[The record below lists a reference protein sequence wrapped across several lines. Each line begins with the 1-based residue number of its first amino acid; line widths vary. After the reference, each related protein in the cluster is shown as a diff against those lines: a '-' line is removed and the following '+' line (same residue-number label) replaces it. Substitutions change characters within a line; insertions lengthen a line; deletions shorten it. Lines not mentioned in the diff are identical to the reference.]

1 MLIYANGKNRT
12 WEWVLENADKI
23 TDVWLD
29 NLSGIT
35 SVPEFPAATEVRL
48 ENLPGITSVPEFPA
62 ATEVWLWDLPGIT
75 SLPEEG

>member
-1 MLIYANGKNRT
+1 MTIYANGKNRT

-23 TDVWLD
+23 TDVWLY

-35 SVPEFPAATEVRL
+35 SLPELPAATDVWL
-48 ENLPGITSVPEFPA
+48 EN
-62 ATEVWLWDLPGIT
+62 LPGIT